1 MRVLK
6 QKVSISLDE
15 DIITKIRELSELD
28 GRSFSQYINNIL
40 KKHIDNY
47 AIERFIYHERG
58 K

>member
-6 QKVSISLDE
+6 QKVSISLD

-47 AIERFIYHERG
+47 AIERFIYHEKG

>member
-6 QKVSISLDE
+6 QKVSISLD

-28 GRSFSQYINNIL
+28 ERSFSQYINNIL

-47 AIERFIYHERG
+47 AIERFIYHEKG

>member
-40 KKHIDNY
+40 KKNIDNY
-47 AIERFIYHERG
+47 AIERFIYHEKG